1 MAVLILALAEGK
13 GPVARA
19 FASRPAVRLG
29 DISYSLYMVHMIV
42 MEVVYTPIKISGLRD
57 MSGWPIL
64 AAYAATLAAIAL
76 ATWLTHRLVERP
88 ARVWKIGSAAGRER
102 VGQYG

>member
-1 MAVLILALAEGK
+1 
-13 GPVARA
+13 
-19 FASRPAVRLG
+19 
-29 DISYSLYMVHMIV
+29 MVHMLV

-64 AAYAATLAAIAL
+64 AAYAATLAAIAM

-88 ARVWKIGSAAGRER
+88 ARVWLTRQTGTRPAAPAPPAMVGRTARAGGSRGTPPAPPLPSGVE
-102 VGQYG
+102 